1 MGNGGNT
8 LLLYFSDETHS
19 EINDIYVSQNIG
31 NNEWSV
37 PESIGSTI
45 NLEDYD
51 EISPFLAA
59 DGVTL
64 YFASDRPG
72 GQGKH
77 DIWMSKRLDS
87 TWKKW
92 SEPVNLP
99 APINSPKWDAY
110 FTMDAKADY
119 AYLASSQNAVGGT
132 DLVRIKLDESIMPK
146 PVVIVYGRMING
158 ATMQPVDSDVYYDV
172 VGGTKDKS
180 INATPV
186 DGKYKMVLPYGTKY
200 TLRVGS
206 EEFMPLTDT
215 LDLAVVGPFKEIYR
229 DVYLNPVAVVNK
241 MQSDSSAVVVRKN
254 LDDVDLDT
262 EVINE
267 GEIINMNAV
276 LFDYNK
282 PILRSVSFKQIQK
295 VISYMKQN
303 PEVKI
308 ELSAHTDNVGSP
320 RYNLLLSQDRAY
332 AVAQY
337 FIHGGITMNRIVPK
351 GYGETNPIASNQ
363 NDDGKQQNRR
373 VEFKIIKK

>member
-1 MGNGGNT
+1 
-8 LLLYFSDETHS
+8 
-19 EINDIYVSQNIG
+19 
-31 NNEWSV
+31 
-37 PESIGSTI
+37 
-45 NLEDYD
+45 
-51 EISPFLAA
+51 
-59 DGVTL
+59 
-64 YFASDRPG
+64 
-72 GQGKH
+72 
-77 DIWMSKRLDS
+77 MSKRLDS

-99 APINSPKWDAY
+99 SPINSPKWDAY

-119 AYLASSQNAVGGT
+119 AYLASSQNSVGGT

-146 PVVIVYGRMING
+146 PVAIIYGRMINA

-172 VGGTKDKS
+172 VGASRDKS
-180 INATPV
+180 INTTPV

-229 DVYLNPVAVVNK
+229 DVYLNPVAVVK
-241 MQSDSSAVVVRKN
+241 TMQADSSAVVVRKD
-254 LDDVDLDT
+254 LDDVNLDT

-267 GEIINMNAV
+267 GDIINMNAV
-276 LFDYNK
+276 LFDYSK
-282 PILRSVSFKQIQK
+282 PILRAVSFNQIQK

-303 PEVKI
+303 PDVKI
-308 ELSAHTDNVGSP
+308 ELAAHTDNVGSP
-320 RYNLLLSQDRAY
+320 KYNLLLSQDRAY

-351 GYGETNPIASNQ
+351 GYGETVPVASN
-363 NDDGKQQNRR
+363 NTDAGKQQNRR
-373 VEFKIIKK
+373 VEFKILKK